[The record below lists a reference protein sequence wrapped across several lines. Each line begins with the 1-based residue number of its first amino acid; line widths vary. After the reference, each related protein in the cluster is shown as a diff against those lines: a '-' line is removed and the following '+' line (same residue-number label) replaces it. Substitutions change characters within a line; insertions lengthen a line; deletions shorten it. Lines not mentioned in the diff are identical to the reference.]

1 MKAQLLLAGV
11 ACVVAAVVG
20 GGLKLLG
27 AEIPLISSTRRQA
40 LLAVIGVALLVWGG
54 TLPSEQEQQQ
64 QQQQLLEQEQQQE
77 QQRRQLATELNT
89 RLEQIGTDLNRRL
102 HGQEVP
108 GLIEGND
115 IPALTEVFEDL
126 ETNRPTLGDD
136 LYGLLRQ
143 KAQLALS
150 LANVESQE
158 QQSEIANQ
166 WVSVNQ
172 MITERLR

>member
-1 MKAQLLLAGV
+1 MKTQLLLAGV

-54 TLPSEQEQQQ
+54 TLPSEQEQQRH
-64 QQQQLLEQEQQQE
+64 QQLLEQEQQRQ
-77 QQRRQLATELNT
+77 QQRRQLASELNE

-126 ETNRPTLGDD
+126 ETNRATLDDD

-143 KAQLALS
+143 KAQLALD

-158 QQSEIANQ
+158 ELSKITKQ
-166 WVSVNQ
+166 WNSVNQ
-172 MITERLR
+172 KLTERLR

>member
-1 MKAQLLLAGV
+1 MKTQLLLAGV

-54 TLPSEQEQQQ
+54 TLPSEQEQQR
-64 QQQQLLEQEQQQE
+64 QQQLLEQEQQRQ
-77 QQRRQLATELNT
+77 QQRRQLATELNA
-89 RLEQIGTDLNRRL
+89 RLEQIGTDFNRRL

-115 IPALTEVFEDL
+115 IPALTEVYEDL
-126 ETNRPTLGDD
+126 ETNRATLDDD
-136 LYGLLRQ
+136 LYGLLRH
-143 KAQLALS
+143 KAQLALD
-150 LANVESQE
+150 LANVTSQE
-158 QQSEIANQ
+158 ELSKITRQ
-166 WVSVNQ
+166 WNSVNQ
-172 MITERLR
+172 ELTERLR

>member
-1 MKAQLLLAGV
+1 MKTQLLLAGV

-40 LLAVIGVALLVWGG
+40 LLAVIGVALLVWAG
-54 TLPSEQEQQQ
+54 TLPSEEEQQRQ
-64 QQQQLLEQEQQQE
+64 QQALEQEQQRQ
-77 QQRRQLATELNT
+77 QQRRQLATGLNA
-89 RLEQIGTDLNRRL
+89 RLERIGTDLNRRR

-108 GLIEGND
+108 GLIEGNEV
-115 IPALTEVFEDL
+115 PALTDVFEDL
-126 ETNRPTLGDD
+126 ETNRATLGED

-150 LANVESQE
+150 LARVQTQE
-158 QQSEIANQ
+158 RLREIAEQ

-172 MITERLR
+172 EVTERLR